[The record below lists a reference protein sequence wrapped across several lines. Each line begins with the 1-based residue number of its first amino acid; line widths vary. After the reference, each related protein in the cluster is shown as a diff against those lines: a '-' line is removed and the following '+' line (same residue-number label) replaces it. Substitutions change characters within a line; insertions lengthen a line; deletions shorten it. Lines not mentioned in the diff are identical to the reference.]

1 MRKHTFA
8 LGLGLAI
15 FLAPALCDAQG
26 YTISTAAGGGN
37 PYYLA
42 GTGDG
47 GPATQAGLGSPCYD
61 VAVDGTGN
69 LYIVAGSL
77 IRKVTP
83 GGIISTVAGGGDSV
97 GDYVPA
103 TQAALAATAIA
114 VDSAGN
120 LYIADTAFGT
130 SRVRMVNA
138 AGTIVTVAGGA
149 PCCVLGDGGPAIAA
163 YIGIPMGVAVDRLGQ
178 IYIAQSDNSN
188 DYLIRRVSVSGMI
201 ATVAGGGTNPGDG
214 ELATGALLSR
224 PLGVAVDT
232 ALNFY
237 IAEAGANRVRKV
249 SSGGTIT
256 TVAAVDSPWHVT
268 VDSTGN
274 LYVTQPADAIAQ
286 LISTSGGLTVIA
298 GNGTHGFSGDNGPAT
313 GAQMDLPSG
322 IALGGNSTIYLADAT
337 AGIARVRLLTPAP
350 SLTITSSHT
359 GYFLEGQTNA
369 AYTLTVSNAAGSPST
384 SGTVTVTETLPAGL
398 SLGSMAGGT
407 TWSCNSNSCTNT
419 GVLAAG
425 SSYQSI
431 TVTVSVANNA
441 PSSVTN
447 TVSVSG
453 GGSATANASDVTAI
467 KSVCDINQYG
477 TTTVADVQAMINGA
491 LGSASPVDLNHDG
504 VVNVVDVQL
513 VINSALGLGCW
524 SS

>member
-1 MRKHTFA
+1 
-8 LGLGLAI
+8 
-15 FLAPALCDAQG
+15 
-26 YTISTAAGGGN
+26 
-37 PYYLA
+37 
-42 GTGDG
+42 
-47 GPATQAGLGSPCYD
+47 
-61 VAVDGTGN
+61 
-69 LYIVAGSL
+69 
-77 IRKVTP
+77 
-83 GGIISTVAGGGDSV
+83 
-97 GDYVPA
+97 
-103 TQAALAATAIA
+103 
-114 VDSAGN
+114 
-120 LYIADTAFGT
+120 
-130 SRVRMVNA
+130 
-138 AGTIVTVAGGA
+138 
-149 PCCVLGDGGPAIAA
+149 
-163 YIGIPMGVAVDRLGQ
+163 
-178 IYIAQSDNSN
+178 
-188 DYLIRRVSVSGMI
+188 
-201 ATVAGGGTNPGDG
+201 
-214 ELATGALLSR
+214 
-224 PLGVAVDT
+224 
-232 ALNFY
+232 
-237 IAEAGANRVRKV
+237 
-249 SSGGTIT
+249 
-256 TVAAVDSPWHVT
+256 
-268 VDSTGN
+268 
-274 LYVTQPADAIAQ
+274 
-286 LISTSGGLTVIA
+286 
-298 GNGTHGFSGDNGPAT
+298 
-313 GAQMDLPSG
+313 MDLPSG